1 MLRLLY
7 FTATWCAPCRA
18 FGPIIDRTMSQFSDV
33 DFQKVD
39 VDSSKE
45 LAQRYSISS
54 VPTLVFERNGMQ
66 IARKS
71 GALSQVELTKLI
83 QSYK

>member
-1 MLRLLY
+1 MLRLIY
-7 FTATWCAPCRA
+7 FSASWCGPCKT
-18 FGPIIDRTMSQFSDV
+18 FGPTVDRTMSQFSDV
-33 DFQKVD
+33 DYQKVD

-45 LAQRYSISS
+45 LAQHYSISS

>member
-18 FGPIIDRTMSQFSDV
+18 FGPIVDRTMSQFSDV

-39 VDSSKE
+39 VDSSKD
-45 LAQRYSISS
+45 LSQRYSITS
-54 VPTLVFERNGMQ
+54 VPTLVFEKNGMP

-71 GALSQVELTKLI
+71 GAVSASELAKLI
-83 QSYK
+83 ESYK